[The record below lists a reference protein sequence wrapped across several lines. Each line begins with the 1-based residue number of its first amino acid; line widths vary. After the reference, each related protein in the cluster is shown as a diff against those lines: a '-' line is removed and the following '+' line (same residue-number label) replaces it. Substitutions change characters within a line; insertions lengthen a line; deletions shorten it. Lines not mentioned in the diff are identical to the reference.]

1 MRAIVLSGY
10 SKLSRNPGAAWGSL
24 SPLVDRPFLQHVIES
39 IVRLGIRE
47 IDLVLPMEG
56 EAARTLLGD
65 GTRWGA
71 TFHYHF
77 RERNGRYRDVFEQ
90 IAAKNA
96 ERNEDELILLAT
108 SNRLPLL
115 QDAQTSEPTVFC
127 WQEDELHWTG
137 WGVLSARDVARLPLG
152 IDYKHLSSFLVRS
165 CGCLI
170 RDDGRRPLSA
180 NSYEDLIEANRRV
193 LNQEFPALSVPGRQ
207 VQPGVWMARNV
218 RVHATAKLKAPAF
231 LGENARIGP
240 MVQVGP
246 SASIGRDCLIERETY
261 VADSV
266 VFGGSYVGEHLKLR
280 GVVVDRS
287 KLINPRWDVEIEG
300 VDDLLLGSVIRAP
313 WSIGLQRTC
322 GRIVAAIAL
331 VLALPCLFVMLA
343 ASAMGLIPAL
353 RRELMVRTPAVSEP
367 YRWGVFPLWSFGPS
381 GKGRPDRFYWV
392 RDFFFCFLPA
402 LISIAAGYMGFAGSR
417 PRSRE
422 EATRSVDPGVAH
434 SCVYGRGTSR
444 LAWYRTILYRTIS
457 TIRAKRTREDVE
469 IGWRGTM
476 TLILNYGRI
485 VLRST
490 LSVESHQS
498 ASKGT
503 LG

>member
-1 MRAIVLSGY
+1 VRAIVLSGY

-137 WGVLSARDVARLPLG
+137 WGVLRARDVARLPLG
-152 IDYKHLSSFLVRS
+152 IEEKQLYSFLVRS

-367 YRWGVFPLWSFGPS
+367 YRWGVFPLWSFGPR
-381 GKGRPDRFYWV
+381 KGRPDRFYWV

-422 EATRSVDPGVAH
+422 EATRSVDPERCAFL
-434 SCVYGRGTSR
+434 R
-444 LAWYRTILYRTIS
+444 LRPGYLQVGMVQDYTLQDHKYYSQNAQ
-457 TIRAKRTREDVE
+457 EDVE

-485 VLRST
+485 VLRSAFGR
-490 LSVESHQS
+490 VAPVGQQGH
-498 ASKGT
+498 